1 MKNILMVGCGLAFL
15 VCLVSSA
22 NAATLVVADFDKG
35 EKPNNIGGDFGAWNK
50 DIDDDTQGCWDA
62 FESDIKHGR
71 EGYAMRLEYDV
82 ESPRPAY
89 NGFWMKLQNQDA
101 SKYDKLTFW
110 IKGDETVGFS
120 PKIKVELKNS
130 KGEVAKYTVEGITKD
145 WQQITIPLGQKSAA
159 IGSTFKS
166 EGGLAMIT
174 PKAAIADLNSLTEF
188 VLVFDDI
195 TCAGKKTGTVYL
207 DDVAFVK

>member
-1 MKNILMVGCGLAFL
+1 MKSLLVVICGLAVLISLAF
-15 VCLVSSA
+15 SA

-35 EKPNNIGGDFGAWNK
+35 EKPNNIGGDFGVWNK
-50 DIDDDTQGCWDA
+50 DIDDDTQGCWDT
-62 FESDIKHGR
+62 FNSDIRHGK

-89 NGFWMKLQNQDA
+89 NGFWMKLQNQDV
-101 SKYDKLTFW
+101 SKYDKLTFC
-110 IKGDETVGFS
+110 IKGDEVAGFS

-130 KGEVAKYTVEGITKD
+130 KGEVAKYTVDGITKD
-145 WQQITIPLGQKSAA
+145 WQEVTIPLGLKSVT

-174 PKAAIADLNSLTEF
+174 PKASITDLSSLTEF
-188 VLVFDDI
+188 VVVFDDI
-195 TCAGKKTGTVYL
+195 TCAGKRTGTVYL